1 MADSTV
7 LVVWCCVG
15 GVVTVVLCRWCGH
28 FGGGV
33 VIVVLCGWCG
43 YWCCVGGV
51 VTGVVRVVW
60 SLVLCGWCGHW
71 CCAGGVVTGVWVVWS
86 LVLRGWCGHWCCVG
100 GVVTGVVRAV
110 CAGRD
115 EIRAAGRRPRPGV
128 LLPQPR
134 DRSHLAEEAP
144 YPGIA
149 SLRHGQSSATCQYMH
164 VSDTISQAEHVS
176 ACTSQTQEIKRNISV
191 HVILRHSQ

>member
-1 MADSTV
+1 M
-7 LVVWCCVG
+7 
-15 GVVTVVLCRWCGH
+15 LCRWCGH
-28 FGGGV
+28 CSV
-33 VIVVLCGWCG
+33 VSVVWSLWWWCG
-43 YWCCVGGV
+43 HC
-51 VTGVVRVVW
+51 GVVRVVW

-71 CCAGGVVTGVWVVWS
+71 CCAGGVVTGVAWVVWS
-86 LVLRGWCGHWCCVG
+86 LVLRGWCGHWCCVGGVVTGVVWVVWSLVLCGWCGDWCCAG

-164 VSDTISQAEHVS
+164 VSDTVSQAEHVS
-176 ACTSQTQEIKRNISV
+176 ACTSQTQAIKRNISV
-191 HVILRHSQ
+191 HVILRHGQ